1 LLNTTPSKKLEHLM
15 PEDDRR
21 IESSAAAMRNNNI
34 ERNSLPN
41 NSSQTDNTLF
51 LLKPLLD

>member
-1 LLNTTPSKKLEHLM
+1 M